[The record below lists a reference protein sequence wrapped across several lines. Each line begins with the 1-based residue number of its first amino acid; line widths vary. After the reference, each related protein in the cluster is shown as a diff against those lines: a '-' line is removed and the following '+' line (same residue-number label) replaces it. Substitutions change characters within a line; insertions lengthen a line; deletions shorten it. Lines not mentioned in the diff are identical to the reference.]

1 MAGRVGRSKDILFFW
16 TTFRTFEK
24 MKQQT
29 QVPPFYPPRASVG
42 DFLNW
47 DDPTYKPCFFE
58 DGVLHKM
65 PIPGWACCSTVGK
78 DIRGARPTFHT
89 PTRELKPLSQSS
101 VLFDYNCNMWRNPR
115 GKTGLI
121 GRGVLGWFGPNHAAD
136 NIVTREH
143 GAHFQVLLVEKHQ
156 NDGAALAFPAGM
168 VEPGMDVVTTLKKEL
183 IEEAVAAGDAVDEL
197 FQTCKQ
203 KVVYSGLVDDY
214 RNTDWAW
221 IETTAVWFH
230 ATGAVADALELRVK
244 DEDEIRGVRWV
255 NIEEVTA
262 MYASHID
269 WLNIVKD
276 ELRQR
281 FPFVSHAQP
290 HLVTNWV
297 SHASDTLAAAA
308 QDVSDNACEPEAK
321 RVKCDKVHAVM

>member
-1 MAGRVGRSKDILFFW
+1 
-16 TTFRTFEK
+16 

-29 QVPPFYPPRASVG
+29 QVPPFYLPRASVG
-42 DFLNW
+42 DPLNW
-47 DDPTYKPCFFE
+47 DDPSYKPRFFE
-58 DGVLHKM
+58 DIVLHKL
-65 PIPGWACCSTVGK
+65 PIPNWACCSTVGE
-78 DIRGARPTFHT
+78 DIRGARQTYDIT
-89 PTRELKPLSQSS
+89 TRELKPLSESG
-101 VLFDYNCNMWRNPR
+101 VLFDRTSNMWLNPR

-143 GAHFQVLLVEKHQ
+143 GAHFQVLVVEKHQ
-156 NDGAALAFPAGM
+156 HDGTALAFPAGM

-183 IEEAVAAGDAVDEL
+183 VEEAVASGDAVTQL

-230 ATGAVADALELRVK
+230 ATASIGDALELRVK
-244 DEDEIRGVRWV
+244 DKDEIRGVRWV

-262 MYASHID
+262 MYASHIE
-269 WLNIVKD
+269 WLDDVKD
-276 ELRQR
+276 ELRR
-281 FPFVSHAQP
+281 RHPFESHTKPHLTTNFVSHAGIPQVDMP
-290 HLVTNWV
+290 KDL
-297 SHASDTLAAAA
+297 SDGW
-308 QDVSDNACEPEAK
+308 EPSAK
-321 RVKCDKVHAVM
+321 RVKSK